1 MASIDEKLTAQLG
14 YSPFLDSALIQFDKQ
29 ILLATAH
36 ILPLLFSWFLTN
48 LVEANLVHFSLMP
61 GSLNET
67 CYASAESGIS
77 VLVKRVLTD
86 HIGNS

>member
-1 MASIDEKLTAQLG
+1 LYDI
-14 YSPFLDSALIQFDKQ
+14 SAEAKTHRAELAPA
-29 ILLATAH
+29 LLVV
-36 ILPLLFSWFLTN
+36 STN
-48 LVEANLVHFSLMP
+48 LVEANLVHFALMP

>member
-1 MASIDEKLTAQLG
+1 
-14 YSPFLDSALIQFDKQ
+14 
-29 ILLATAH
+29 
-36 ILPLLFSWFLTN
+36 
-48 LVEANLVHFSLMP
+48 LMP